1 MSEICLFVFV
11 SVLARTLH
19 LYLYNLMQPP
29 PPGGGGGDKLK
40 VSFQNFSFQTGEF
53 TCIAANTG
61 GRIQETVQVRV
72 VRSPHI
78 EPLLNLTLEQGQA
91 SSRATHHLGH

>member
-1 MSEICLFVFV
+1 MMAKLNTSHELGCHF
-11 SVLARTLH
+11 SP
-19 LYLYNLMQPP
+19 QKES
-29 PPGGGGGDKLK
+29 GGGGDKLK
-40 VSFQNFSFQTGEF
+40 VSVQNFSFQTGEF